1 MKLSKVFISFFV
13 FSELTYAHE
22 VDLNK
27 EELMRL
33 SSDFLVKD
41 LSIGD
46 SMRVSSW
53 SFCVEDN
60 RFRISSLVGN
70 TKKSEY
76 RSEFKILMRPDNK
89 ISLTITPKD
98 EDERIEDLIPQWSK
112 CYEEDA
118 IFYMNKPKPV
128 YYYVT
133 DINGFSKLSS
143 YINYLSDEGFKRGS
157 RY

>member
-27 EELMRL
+27 EELVRL

-76 RSEFKILMRPDNK
+76 SSEFKILMRPDNK
-89 ISLTITPKD
+89 ISLTITPRD
-98 EDERIEDLIPQWSK
+98 EDERIEDLIPGWSE

-143 YINYLSDEGFKRGS
+143 YINYLYDEGFKKGS

>member
-1 MKLSKVFISFFV
+1 MKLSKVFISIFV

-27 EELMRL
+27 EELLRL
-33 SSDFLVKD
+33 SVDFLVKD

-46 SMRVSSW
+46 SMRVSPW

-76 RSEFKILMRPDNK
+76 MSEFKILMRPDKK
-89 ISLTITPKD
+89 ISLTITPIDK
-98 EDERIEDLIPQWSK
+98 DERIEDLIPQWAE
-112 CYEEDA
+112 CYEEDTV
-118 IFYMNKPKPV
+118 FYMNESEPV
-128 YYYVT
+128 YYVN

-143 YINYLSDEGFKRGS
+143 YINYLYDEGFKRGS